1 MIHHEGYARKKIK
14 KKNYWQNNEV
24 LYSSHEVINTEG
36 NRANI
41 KDVEVRWVRNHWY
54 GVFSRLGYFDKILTK
69 SNLIDDRIYL
79 SYKSWS

>member
-1 MIHHEGYARKKIK
+1 MIHHEGYARKKIKK

-41 KDVEVRWVRNHWY
+41 KDVEVR
-54 GVFSRLGYFDKILTK
+54 
-69 SNLIDDRIYL
+69 
-79 SYKSWS
+79 